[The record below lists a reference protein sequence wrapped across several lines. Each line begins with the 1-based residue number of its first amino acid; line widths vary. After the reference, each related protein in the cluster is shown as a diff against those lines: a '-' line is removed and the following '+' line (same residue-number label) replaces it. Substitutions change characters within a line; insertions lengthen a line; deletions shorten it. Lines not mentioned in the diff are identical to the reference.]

1 MFVTNL
7 VQCLPTFSACI
18 AGQRQLVNL
27 TRTFLRGP
35 SIWLLDEPTASMDR
49 SLELQVMR
57 ALQASV
63 KPRHTLVLVTH
74 KAEMLAL
81 VDRVIVIANQQIV
94 MDGPKAKVLQQLNTP
109 AMEQA
114 A

>member
-1 MFVTNL
+1 MGNL
-7 VQCLPTFSACI
+7 RGA
-18 AGQRQLVNL
+18 
-27 TRTFLRGP
+27 FLRGRG
-35 SIWLLDEPTASMDR
+35 IGLLDDAAAGMDR